1 MNSDFIDDDAYRE
14 VPPASGYGS
23 IGSMYPGF
31 VPGYMPAISSPIQ
44 QTPSFATT
52 PLIDTTPGI
61 PFAQAPGAPAQLDM
75 EYTQGY
81 LKTQIGKKVR
91 IDFLIGTNTFQDR
104 QGTLEKVGISYVIL
118 KEAATGNLILC
129 DIYSIKFVTIFS

>member
-1 MNSDFIDDDAYRE
+1 MNSDFYIDDDTYRE
-14 VPPASGYGS
+14 MPSVPGGS
-23 IGSMYPGF
+23 IYPGF
-31 VPGYMPAISSPIQ
+31 FPGYMPMSPAIPQ

-52 PLIDTTPGI
+52 PLIDTTPGM
-61 PFAQAPGAPAQLDM
+61 PFVQAPGAPAQLDM
-75 EYTQGY
+75 DYTQGY

-104 QGTLEKVGISYVIL
+104 QGILEKVGISYVIL

>member
-14 VPPASGYGS
+14 VPPMPGYG
-23 IGSMYPGF
+23 GMYPGF
-31 VPGYMPAISSPIQ
+31 VPGYMPAIGPSMQ
-44 QTPSFATT
+44 QQAPSFATT
-52 PLIDTTPGI
+52 PLIDTTPGM

-104 QGTLEKVGISYVIL
+104 QGILEKVGISYVIL